1 MLPPEVA
8 SGSFLNK
15 LIDTLPEE
23 VTKDGPATPQKWSGE
38 PRGHQSWSR
47 KFSSCSRRG
56 TDEAQEEDL

>member
-38 PRGHQSWSR
+38 PRGHQS
-47 KFSSCSRRG
+47 
-56 TDEAQEEDL
+56 